1 MRPVTTYSI
10 VARDTSGALGVAV
23 HSHWL
28 SVGSV
33 VPWLEAGVGAVAIQS
48 VPNPTHG
55 PLALQLLRDG
65 LGATDVL
72 HQLLADDAETD
83 FRQIAIVDNQRGV
96 AAHTGRSCIS
106 EAGHRRGDGLSAQA
120 NLMARD
126 TVWDAMA
133 EAFEKADGDLAERL
147 LQSLYAA
154 EAEGGDIR
162 GRQSA
167 AVVVVAAE
175 PSGDRLFD
183 LRVEDDPDPVTE
195 LGRLIELRRAYLELS
210 RGDDLLAQGKLEAAL
225 SAYRVAAEMLP
236 DEATGGEA
244 AFWTGISL
252 AGAGEI
258 DEAISYLNRAQEQW
272 NWAQLVPRLAIS
284 RILPHDDPR
293 LIARLVAGMRR
304 AGPG

>member
-83 FRQIAIVDNQRGV
+83 SRQIAIVDNQRGV
-96 AAHTGRSCIS
+96 AAHTGRSCIR
-106 EAGHRRGDGLSAQA
+106 EAGHRTGDGLSAQA

-284 RILPHDDPR
+284 RILPDDDPR

>member
-1 MRPVTTYSI
+1 MTTYSI

-33 VPWLEAGVGAVAIQS
+33 VPWVEAGVGAVAIQS

-65 LGATDVL
+65 RGAADVL

-83 FRQIAIVDNQRGV
+83 FRQIAIVDKQRGV
-96 AAHTGRSCIS
+96 AAHTGRSCIP
-106 EAGHRRGDGLSAQA
+106 EAGHRTGDGLSAQA

-195 LGRLIELRRAYLELS
+195 LGRLIGLRRAYLELS
-210 RGDDLLAQGKLEAAL
+210 RGDDLLAQGNLDAAL
-225 SAYRVAAEMLP
+225 SAYRVAAEML
-236 DEATGGEA
+236 
-244 AFWTGISL
+244 
-252 AGAGEI
+252 
-258 DEAISYLNRAQEQW
+258 
-272 NWAQLVPRLAIS
+272 
-284 RILPHDDPR
+284 
-293 LIARLVAGMRR
+293 
-304 AGPG
+304 